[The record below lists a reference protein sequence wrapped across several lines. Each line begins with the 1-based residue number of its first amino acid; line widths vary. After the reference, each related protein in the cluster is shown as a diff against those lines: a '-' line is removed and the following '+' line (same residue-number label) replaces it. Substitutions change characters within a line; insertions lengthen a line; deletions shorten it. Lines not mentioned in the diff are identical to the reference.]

1 MMRSETVKIPPQV
14 MSRQVGEEMVIL
26 DLITGTYYGLDLVG
40 ARMWQLMEKGES
52 LSSICDTF
60 IEEFDVTPQVLQQD
74 LDILVRNLVDKGL
87 ISLSS

>member
-1 MMRSETVKIPPQV
+1 

>member
-1 MMRSETVKIPPQV
+1 MRSETVKIPPQV